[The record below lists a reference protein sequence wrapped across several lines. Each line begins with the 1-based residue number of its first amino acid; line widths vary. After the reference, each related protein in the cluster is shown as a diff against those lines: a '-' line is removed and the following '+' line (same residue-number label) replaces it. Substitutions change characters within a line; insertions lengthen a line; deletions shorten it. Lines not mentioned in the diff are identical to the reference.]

1 MAENAVLS
9 ENYRKNVELISGM
22 LRVGASFDIIK
33 KTVTLSDG
41 ELTVYYVDGLIKDD
55 TLLRL
60 IQHFYTVKE
69 TTCDAEEFVR
79 RHVPYV
85 EADVNSYA
93 DELCLAVLS
102 GAAVILGS
110 SFGGLGIIV
119 DARTY
124 PARQTSEPETDKV
137 LQGAHDGFVETLI
150 FNTALV
156 RRRIRD
162 PALTFSYATVGRTGK
177 TDVCVAYIEGRA
189 DPVFTA
195 KIKDMI
201 RRADCDALAMGQ
213 QSLAEVLVKRRWYN
227 PFPKVRYTERPDTAA
242 AQLLEGNVLIFCDTS
257 PSAMILPTSV
267 FDFMQETD
275 DYALPPLTG
284 CYLRIIRHIAFLLTV
299 FFTPLWLLFV
309 KSPELFPEWLAFL
322 IPSSEAKL
330 PIAAQLLFAD
340 FIIDA
345 LKLASL
351 NTPSLLA
358 GSLSAI
364 AGLILGDF
372 AVEVG
377 WMIPEVILYMAFVS
391 VVSFAQPGVELGF
404 VFKFLRIM
412 LVILSALFGFWGFF
426 GGIGLIAIML
436 CTNKTVAGTR
446 FYLYPLIPFDGA
458 KLKRLFFRTTKKD

>member
-1 MAENAVLS
+1 MEGSALCVD
-9 ENYRKNVELISGM
+9 YRSNIKILDAMLNVGK
-22 LRVGASFDIIK
+22 SFDLIK
-33 KTVTLSDG
+33 KTVVLEDG
-41 ELTVYYVDGLIKDD
+41 ELTLYYIDGMIKDE
-55 TLLRL
+55 TMLRL
-60 IQHFYTVKE
+60 IQHFYTVKRLP
-69 TTCDAEEFVR
+69 DADSFIA
-79 RHVPYV
+79 RHMPYV
-85 EADVNSYA
+85 EADKSGDA
-93 DELCLAVLS
+93 ELLCRMVLS
-102 GAAVILGS
+102 GATVMLGS
-110 SFGGLGIIV
+110 SFKDSAVIV

-124 PARQTSEPETDKV
+124 PARPTAEPETDKV

-162 PALTFSYATVGRTGK
+162 PSLVFSYCAVGSSSA
-177 TDVCVAYIEGRA
+177 TDVCVAYMEGRA
-189 DPVFTA
+189 EGAFVE
-195 KIKDMI
+195 KIKNML
-201 RRADCDALAMGQ
+201 RDAQCESLVMGQ

-242 AQLLEGNVLIFCDTS
+242 AQLMEGNVLIFCDTS

-284 CYLRIIRHIAFLLTV
+284 CYLRIVRHIAFLLTV
-299 FFTPLWLLFV
+299 FFTPLWLLGV
-309 KSPELFPEWLAFL
+309 SNPEYLPGWLAFL
-322 IPSSEAKL
+322 VPEEEARL
-330 PIAAQLLFAD
+330 PLVAQLLLAD

-372 AVEVG
+372 AVDVG

-404 VFKFLRIM
+404 AFKFLRIM
-412 LVILSALFGFWGFF
+412 LVILSAVFGIWGFLS
-426 GGIGLIAIML
+426 GVGLIILML

-446 FYLYPLIPFDGA
+446 FYLYPLIPFDGK
-458 KLKRLFFRTTKKD
+458 KLKRLFFRTAKKL

>member
-1 MAENAVLS
+1 MAESTVLC
-9 ENYRKNVELISGM
+9 EDYRKNTEMMSEM
-22 LRVGASFDIIK
+22 LRVGSSFDIIK
-33 KTVTLSDG
+33 KTVALEAG
-41 ELTVYYVDGLIKDD
+41 ELTLYYVDGLIKDD
-55 TLLRL
+55 TLFKL
-60 IQHFYTVKE
+60 IQHFYTVKGE
-69 TTCDAEEFVR
+69 LCDAAEFIK

-85 EADVNSYA
+85 EAEACGYT
-93 DELCLAVLS
+93 DELCRAVLS
-102 GAAVILGS
+102 GAAVMLGS
-110 SFGGLGIIV
+110 GFGGWGVII

-124 PARQTSEPETDKV
+124 PARTTSEPETDKV

-162 PALTFSYATVGRTGK
+162 PALTFSYISVGRVGK
-177 TDVCVAYIEGRA
+177 TDVCVAYMEGRA
-189 DPVFTA
+189 DPVFVS
-195 KIKDMI
+195 KIKDML

-227 PFPKVRYTERPDTAA
+227 PFPKVRYTERPDTAS
-242 AQLLEGNVLIFCDTS
+242 AQLIEGNVLVFCDTS

-284 CYLRIIRHIAFLLTV
+284 CYLRIVRHIAFLLTV
-299 FFTPLWLLFV
+299 FFTPLWLLLV
-309 KSPELFPEWLAFL
+309 NRPEILPEWLSFL
-322 IPSSEAKL
+322 VPSSQARL
-330 PIAAQLLFAD
+330 PLAAQLLLAD

-404 VFKFLRIM
+404 AFKFLRIM
-412 LVILSALFGFWGFF
+412 LVILSALFGFFGFF
-426 GGIGLIAIML
+426 GGIGLIVLML

-446 FYLYPLIPFDGA
+446 FYLYPLIPFDGK
-458 KLKRLFFRTTKKD
+458 KLKRLFFRTAKRE

>member
-60 IQHFYTVKE
+60 IQHFYTVKK

-284 CYLRIIRHIAFLLTV
+284 CYLRIIRHIAFLLTL

-309 KSPELFPEWLAFL
+309 KSPELFP
-322 IPSSEAKL
+322 
-330 PIAAQLLFAD
+330 
-340 FIIDA
+340 
-345 LKLASL
+345 
-351 NTPSLLA
+351 
-358 GSLSAI
+358 
-364 AGLILGDF
+364 
-372 AVEVG
+372 
-377 WMIPEVILYMAFVS
+377 
-391 VVSFAQPGVELGF
+391 
-404 VFKFLRIM
+404 
-412 LVILSALFGFWGFF
+412 
-426 GGIGLIAIML
+426 
-436 CTNKTVAGTR
+436 
-446 FYLYPLIPFDGA
+446 
-458 KLKRLFFRTTKKD
+458 